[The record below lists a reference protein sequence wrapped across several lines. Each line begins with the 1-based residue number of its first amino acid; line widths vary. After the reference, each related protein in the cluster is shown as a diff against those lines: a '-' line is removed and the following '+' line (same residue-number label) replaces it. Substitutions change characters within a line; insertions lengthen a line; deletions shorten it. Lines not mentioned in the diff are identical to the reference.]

1 MSAKTM
7 KRARAST
14 ALARRRKAADVLPEY
29 DFSRARRNK
38 YASRYA
44 KGAMV
49 VTLDPDVAV
58 VFRGA
63 SAVNA
68 ALRTLARAR
77 KKSHGAPTRPPRKH
91 G

>member
-7 KRARAST
+7 KRAKASSPV
-14 ALARRRKAADVLPEY
+14 ARRAKVADVLPEY

-63 SAVNA
+63 RAVNE
-68 ALRTLARAR
+68 ALRTLARAM
-77 KKSHGAPTRPPRKH
+77 KKRSVRRSSRRTA
-91 G
+91 